1 MELPQLH
8 IDTTEP
14 QLQRSLPERHTIA
27 VSSPVEAQRK
37 PFFDGIFDSPKRRST
52 GSLPKTKLASVD
64 KTPLMSTDD
73 IHRGSQVT
81 EDFQIESRSSQ
92 NTDYNYYPTYG
103 GGSDDTTRLNDY
115 PPLQHDDTKEA
126 NASASV
132 RPNSDAAAP
141 HHSHRRVSSGQTYTS
156 TPRTSQLP
164 SARFSSSARSLPP
177 FYSSNSPPPQQQQQR
192 QGVQSARSSYLALS
206 NRLSSQKLAYLDG
219 ANNVMVPSGLPN
231 VLVRVERDYT
241 LGDGIT
247 QFEKTFPLELQGR
260 VCSFYI
266 FLAWD
271 ICLRCWNYLVGWC
284 QWAAI
289 KTVVALKYGI

>member
-1 MELPQLH
+1 MELPHLH

-52 GSLPKTKLASVD
+52 GSLPKTKLTSVD

-73 IHRGSQVT
+73 FHRGSQIT
-81 EDFQIESRSSQ
+81 EDFQIESLSSQ

-115 PPLQHDDTKEA
+115 PPLQHDDSKEA
-126 NASASV
+126 NTSASARLS
-132 RPNSDAAAP
+132 SDAAAP

-156 TPRTSQLP
+156 APRTSQLP
-164 SARFSSSARSLPP
+164 SARFSSSVRSLPP
-177 FYSSNSPPPQQQQQR
+177 FYSSNSSPPPQQQQQQQR

-219 ANNVMVPSGLPN
+219 VNNVMVPSGLPN
-231 VLVRVERDYT
+231 VVVRVERDYT

-260 VCSFYI
+260 VCGIYI
-266 FLAWD
+266 FGSD
-271 ICLRCWNYLVGWC
+271 ICVCC
-284 QWAAI
+284 
-289 KTVVALKYGI
+289 